1 MQELGGVSANF
12 SKLSEVA
19 DVIDSLHKTPK
30 YSETGFP
37 MVRCT
42 DVKYGKLDLS
52 DTLKVSDEVFAEFS
66 RRYKP
71 KKNDIIITRVGSYG
85 LTALVDDSNFCL
97 GQNTTAIVPK
107 INPRYLYIALNS
119 PQVKNQIEFSV
130 VGSTQKTLSLK
141 AINDL
146 EIRRFGGDV
155 EDRIAEILSAI
166 DDKGQL
172 NRQINQTLE
181 EMAQAIFKSWFVDFE
196 PVKARIEAKTNGQ
209 DPERAAMCAISGK
222 TDAELDH
229 ICPDQ
234 LVHLRATAAL
244 FPDELTDSELGL
256 IPKGWGVSTIGVEFI
271 VTMGQS
277 PPGHTYNKNQEG
289 TPFFQ
294 GRRDFKWRYPVNR
307 VFCTAPKRFAQKGDT
322 LLSVRAPV
330 GDVNKA
336 ATICCIGRGLA
347 ALRHKS
353 GCEAYTYYTL
363 KKLEQYFNNFDTE
376 GTVFGSINQ
385 KALKNI
391 KIIHPN
397 AKNLKEFSR
406 LIGGF
411 DQQILN
417 NENQISSLTQ
427 LRDTLLPELI
437 SGEIAVNVAE
447 SVNKEVI

>member
-1 MQELGGVSANF
+1 
-12 SKLSEVA
+12 
-19 DVIDSLHKTPK
+19 
-30 YSETGFP
+30 